1 MKANRVSLVVIIVSL
16 AFHIVT
22 PKQHGIFKAFANL
35 QFEDKRV
42 LKATSSEILVSSLI
56 HCVQLCAR
64 RNKCFGINFHQ
75 NKKGC
80 EFFTEVHFEAVELL
94 QPTAD
99 WKVYVLREAICDPN
113 PCLNGGEC
121 KIKENDEYEC
131 ICPNLIIGKR
141 CEKDIRFKLDIS
153 SGDSFVTM
161 PTTFGQLQNFTMC
174 IAFELQSLGTL
185 AYRTILNY
193 FHVSSGTCSNIQ
205 FAVNNST
212 FWVRIFNTGYRIYY
226 RPVSRIPTAA
236 CITWRQNTHQFQ
248 VYIRNTLAGS
258 GTGDSRFI
266 LSSPGVLTL
275 GTRYAKTVSDKCTP
289 LVIQTS
295 KFKGKISYFFLFNR
309 FFTEEDVRRYSKVI
323 IGEMSNVVI
332 SWDRFRDE
340 KFWRNGVKF
349 VPIIN

>member
-1 MKANRVSLVVIIVSL
+1 
-16 AFHIVT
+16 
-22 PKQHGIFKAFANL
+22 
-35 QFEDKRV
+35 
-42 LKATSSEILVSSLI
+42 
-56 HCVQLCAR
+56 
-64 RNKCFGINFHQ
+64 
-75 NKKGC
+75 
-80 EFFTEVHFEAVELL
+80 
-94 QPTAD
+94 
-99 WKVYVLREAICDPN
+99 
-113 PCLNGGEC
+113 
-121 KIKENDEYEC
+121 
-131 ICPNLIIGKR
+131 
-141 CEKDIRFKLDIS
+141 
-153 SGDSFVTM
+153 M